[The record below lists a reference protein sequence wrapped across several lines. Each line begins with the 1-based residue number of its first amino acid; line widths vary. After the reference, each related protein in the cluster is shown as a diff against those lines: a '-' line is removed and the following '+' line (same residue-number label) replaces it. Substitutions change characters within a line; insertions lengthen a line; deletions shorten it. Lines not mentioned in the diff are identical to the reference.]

1 MNNELSAA
9 LTKAATILVNEMN
22 SLLSDGTRPHEIKD
36 NIFIGQAT
44 QTNDGAQIQITID
57 HPAAKAY
64 EYGSGLH
71 RMKGAPQKYP
81 IYPKEK
87 QALAFEWPI
96 ARNIFPEKL
105 QYSKSGKIVLPYVMH
120 PGVEPKQFIA
130 PAIVKTRQEI
140 RKVLGHGFKAAV
152 MVGREKVTTIT
163 VK

>member
-1 MNNELSAA
+1 VNNEILASLS
-9 LTKAATILVNEMN
+9 KAAMILVAEMGN
-22 SLLSDGTRPHEIKD
+22 LLSDGTRPHEIKD
-36 NIFIGQAT
+36 NIFINQP
-44 QTNDGAQIQITID
+44 QQSSNGASIEIVID
-57 HPAAKAY
+57 HPAASAY

-71 RMKGAPQKYP
+71 RMRGSPQKYP

-120 PGVEPKQFIA
+120 PGVAPRQFIA
-130 PAIVKTRQEI
+130 PSLVKTRQEV
-140 RKVLGHGFKAAV
+140 RKVLGQGFKAAV
-152 MVGREKVTTIT
+152 LAGREKVTTIT